1 MKRLSL
7 DRKISRLS
15 LKPPSSTLTTFHPIM
30 MKLPAREG
38 KLLGLVRDKIPSC
51 LFSRVSK
58 GIGLEL
64 KSIQSGRFIFTT
76 WYACVFGTKLIFYP
90 LSKINHRWRGPSIQR
105 ELEIQFKERGKQ
117 LGGKQLE
124 SRIGMNYSR
133 YLLGSSDPIDR
144 FLSYF
149 KGAMRFSTK

>member
-7 DRKISRLS
+7 DRKISHLS

-105 ELEIQFKERGKQ
+105 ELEIQFKERGKRRKTTRVPNRDE
-117 LGGKQLE
+117 LFTLP
-124 SRIGMNYSR
+124 IGFIGPNRQVSK
-133 YLLGSSDPIDR
+133 L
-144 FLSYF
+144 F
-149 KGAMRFSTK
+149 